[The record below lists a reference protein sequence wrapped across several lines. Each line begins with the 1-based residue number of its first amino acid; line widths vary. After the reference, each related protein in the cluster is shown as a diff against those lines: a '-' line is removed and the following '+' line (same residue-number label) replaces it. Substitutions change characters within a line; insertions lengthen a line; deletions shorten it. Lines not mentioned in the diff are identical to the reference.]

1 MSWEKTKAAQS
12 HIKKKGVH
20 RLPVMGGRID
30 IKMKT
35 GNLLAIPFTRVSTD
49 TLHNLRW
56 KEHPIRFPF
65 RLGLQSKLNLLSLHL
80 VTCFHQNIEVDD
92 HLSILPGALP

>member
-1 MSWEKTKAAQS
+1 
-12 HIKKKGVH
+12 
-20 RLPVMGGRID
+20 MGGRID

-65 RLGLQSKLNLLSLHL
+65 RLGLQSKLNLLILHL